1 MKRSH
6 LEHLIRASADIA
18 DDEEVVIIG
27 SQAVLGQFPDAP
39 PELLVSMEADL
50 YPLHHPER
58 ADVID
63 GSIGEGSPFHDA
75 FGYYAQAVA
84 PSTAI
89 LPDGWR
95 ERMIPVRNANTRGA
109 TGWCLEIHDLVLSKL
124 VAGRDKDLRFA
135 RGAMVHHLARP
146 VVLYE
151 RARSLPVSEEVRRIV
166 LDRVRGASEASRPT
180 ESRG

>member
-1 MKRSH
+1 MNRSH

-18 DDEEVVIIG
+18 DDEEIVIVG
-27 SQAVLGQFPDAP
+27 SQAVLGQFPEAP

-58 ADVID
+58 GDVID

-75 FGYYAQAVA
+75 FGYYAQGVA

-95 ERMIPVRNANTRGA
+95 ERLIPIRNARTRGA

-124 VAGRDKDLRFA
+124 VAGRDKDLGFA
-135 RGAMVHHLARP
+135 RAALKHHLARP
-146 VVLYE
+146 EILCE
-151 RARSLPVSEEVRRIV
+151 RARSLPVSDEVRRIV

-180 ESRG
+180 GSRG

>member
-1 MKRSH
+1 MNRSH
-6 LEHLIRASADIA
+6 LEHLIRVSADIA

-27 SQAVLGQFPDAP
+27 SQAVLGQIPDAP

-58 ADVID
+58 GDVID

-75 FGYYAQAVA
+75 FGYYAQGVA

-95 ERMIPVRNANTRGA
+95 ERLIPVRNANTRGA

-124 VAGRDKDLRFA
+124 VAGRDKDLRFVRVA
-135 RGAMVHHLARP
+135 LEHRLARP
-146 VVLYE
+146 EVLNE
-151 RARSLPVSEEVRRIV
+151 RAGSLPVSGEVRRVV

-180 ESRG
+180 GSRG